1 MSRKRKKNKLKV
13 YLTILTILILT
24 GTSIYLYQ
32 ENTYKETILKETQE
46 KLKIRKEQE
55 KFVKVHKADLNTI
68 KSLKQEILGQQLK
81 LEEYQN
87 QISNFTEILIKN
99 KEKLEELES

>member
-32 ENTYKETILKETQE
+32 ENTYQETILKETQE

-55 KFVKVHKADLNTI
+55 QFVKVHKEDLNTI
-68 KSLKQEILGQQLK
+68 KSLKQEILGQQHK